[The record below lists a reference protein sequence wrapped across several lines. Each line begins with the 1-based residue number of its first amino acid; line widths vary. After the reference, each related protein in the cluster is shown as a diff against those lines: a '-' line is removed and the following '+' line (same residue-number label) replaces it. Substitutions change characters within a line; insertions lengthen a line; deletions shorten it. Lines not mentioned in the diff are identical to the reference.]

1 MKEDFLHYLWRN
13 KKFDISSL
21 QTVCGEEIVILNSG
35 AYLKEQGPDF
45 FNAQLI
51 IANQKWA
58 GNVEIHLKSSDW
70 YVHHHELDANYDNV
84 ILHVVWK
91 HDVDV
96 FRKNNTNIPVLELK
110 KYVSNLE
117 LEKLTYLFTTKKWIN
132 CENDIQNIDS
142 FVLKKWKE
150 RLFLERLE
158 IKTESIQTFLNENE
172 NDWEATFFV
181 FLAKY
186 FGLNVNG
193 DAFFKIAKSISFSII
208 RKEQTDLLSLEALL
222 FGFANLLNDENED
235 VYYQN
240 LKERWKYLQ
249 IKYKLINDDFINLHF
264 FKLRPDNF
272 PTIRLSQLAVLY
284 HSKNNLFSK
293 VIDVKNLNDFYQ
305 LFHSEVSEYW
315 KTHYVFDKESQ
326 LKNKKLSKSFIQLLV
341 INTVVPIKFL
351 YAKQRGENAV
361 DDLIELLL
369 DIPSESNSIIDK
381 FKLYK
386 LNSNSSFDSQTLIH
400 LKNEYCNHKKCLNC
414 DIGLSLLK

>member
-1 MKEDFLHYLWRN
+1 MIFKILIHY
-13 KKFDISSL
+13 
-21 QTVCGEEIVILNSG
+21 
-35 AYLKEQGPDF
+35 
-45 FNAQLI
+45 
-51 IANQKWA
+51 
-58 GNVEIHLKSSDW
+58 
-70 YVHHHELDANYDNV
+70 
-84 ILHVVWK
+84 
-91 HDVDV
+91 
-96 FRKNNTNIPVLELK
+96 
-110 KYVSNLE
+110 
-117 LEKLTYLFTTKKWIN
+117 
-132 CENDIQNIDS
+132 
-142 FVLKKWKE
+142 VLKKWKE

-193 DAFFKIAKSISFSII
+193 DAFFKIAKSNSFSII

-369 DIPSESNSIIDK
+369 DIPSESNSI
-381 FKLYK
+381 
-386 LNSNSSFDSQTLIH
+386 NR
-400 LKNEYCNHKKCLNC
+400 
-414 DIGLSLLK
+414 